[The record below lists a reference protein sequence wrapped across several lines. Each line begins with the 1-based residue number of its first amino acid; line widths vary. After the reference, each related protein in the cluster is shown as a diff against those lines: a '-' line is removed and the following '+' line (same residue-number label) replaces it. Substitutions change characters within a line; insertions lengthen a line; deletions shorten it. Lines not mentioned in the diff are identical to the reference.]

1 MLEERWR
8 ITLCGSLAMRQGALV
23 ITRFRTQKTGL
34 LLAYLALNG
43 ERIHGREE
51 LAELFWPENDRP
63 LQSLRMALVSLRR
76 QLEPPGV
83 GQGQVL
89 SAGRS
94 HVGLVSGTVRTDV
107 ADFHTALAESAGI
120 SESGEKT
127 RLLRHGVEAVSGE
140 LLPGSYEDWV
150 LQARAL
156 LAEQVQGAL
165 KELVGLLAAQKEW
178 EQALQFALRWAHMNT
193 LNEEAHLA
201 VMQILLALRRPND
214 ALKQFQRLRALL
226 WDEMGVLPSAE
237 LCALA
242 RAARPRLETVT
253 HAGEEVQEYKRLP
266 DEASASFG
274 DAKPVSMFASAPPNH
289 EASRS
294 FVRLPLPLTPFFG
307 RKEELHRLGALL
319 MPRPEEVAIGNWVK
333 APAVWKPR
341 LVTLLGTGGSGKT
354 RLAIE
359 AARIYAAEVGGMVC
373 FAGLVDADTRER
385 MVQLIA
391 EAACP
396 NAAIDRVPIEILT
409 TILEDAGSSLLI
421 LDNIEQVVEAG
432 AELVS
437 ELLQLLPGL
446 TILVTSRVRLNL
458 EGEREFVVGA
468 LPTPEQVDT
477 PECLLEFASVE
488 LFVDRAKAAC
498 ADFQLTVH
506 NAASVGALCWRLEGL
521 PLALELAASWA
532 QTLTP
537 AQMLV
542 RLDRRFDLLRARRK
556 GMASRH
562 QTLEVCIDWSFRH
575 LPPEV
580 REFFCRLCLL
590 RGDWSLAA
598 AEKIAGDSQA
608 LEKLQRLREASFL
621 LAREVV
627 DTEGTTLRFHML
639 ESLRE
644 FGLNQLAPG
653 EIDAGYERLTQ
664 YLLAIPNVEVM
675 RVIHPENVRA
685 AAHWCRTSASP
696 FELALLNKLKM
707 FWLYNGGWREQ
718 CAWMQDALRRH
729 AGEETDEYRKAWNTL
744 GALHW
749 LLKETAKAKHCFEEA
764 LTLAERTGDDT
775 LAARL
780 LNNLAMTANSE
791 GDLVRGCAL
800 GEQCLSLA
808 RKLGDEPLVTALTNN
823 VGSTYMS
830 LKQYEK
836 AQAYLEE
843 SLHRSREHGITGI
856 EGLSLANLGEI
867 AHEQGD
873 AQTARQRYE
882 ESLEV
887 FRRAEEL
894 PRVVQ
899 MLGRLSDVIEA
910 QGELSQAR
918 RLRDERASL
927 MLRLEGEY

>member
-8 ITLCGSLAMRQGALV
+8 ITLCGSLVVRQGVQV

-34 LLAYLALNG
+34 LLAYLALHG
-43 ERIHGREE
+43 ERRHGREE
-51 LAELFWPENDRP
+51 LAELFWPESDRP

-127 RLLRHGVEAVSGE
+127 RLLRQGVEAVSGE

-150 LQARAL
+150 LQTRAL

-165 KELVGLLAAQKEW
+165 NELVGLLAAQQEW
-178 EQALQFALRWAHMNT
+178 EQVLKFALRWAHMNT

-226 WDEMGVLPSAE
+226 WEEMGVVPSAE
-237 LCALA
+237 LCTLA
-242 RAARPRLETVT
+242 AAANTRLETVT
-253 HAGEEVQEYKRLP
+253 DVGEEVQEGKRSP
-266 DEASASFG
+266 AEVVEFSG
-274 DAKPVSMFASAPPNH
+274 DAKPASMFAHAPPTI
-289 EASRS
+289 EAARS
-294 FVRLPLPLTPFFG
+294 IVRLPLPLTPFFG

-319 MPRPEEVAIGNWVK
+319 MPRPEDEAALGNW
-333 APAVWKPR
+333 APAPWKPR
-341 LVTLLGTGGSGKT
+341 VVTLRGTGGSGKT

-359 AARIYAAEVGGMVC
+359 AARTCAAEAVGMVC
-373 FAGLVDADTRER
+373 FVGLVDADTRER

-391 EAACP
+391 EAVCP
-396 NAAIDRVPIEILT
+396 NAAIDRVPMEIVT
-409 TILEDAGSSLLI
+409 TTLEDAGFSLLI
-421 LDNIEQVVEAG
+421 LDNMEQILEAG
-432 AELVS
+432 AEVVS

-446 TILVTSRVRLNL
+446 TVLVASRVRLNL

-498 ADFQLTVH
+498 ADFQLTVR
-506 NAASVGALCWRLEGL
+506 NAANVAALCRRLEGL

-542 RLDRRFDLLRARRK
+542 RLDRRFELLRARRK

-590 RGDWSLAA
+590 RGDWSLAT
-598 AEKIAGDSQA
+598 AEQIAGDSQA

-627 DTEGTTLRFHML
+627 ETAGATLRFHML

-675 RVIHPENVRA
+675 RVIHTENVRTA
-685 AAHWCRTSASP
+685 ALWCRTSASP
-696 FELALLNKLKM
+696 LELALLNKLKM

-764 LTLAERTGDDT
+764 LTLAEQTGDDT
-775 LAARL
+775 LAVRL

-823 VGSTYMS
+823 VGSTYMN

-836 AQAYLEE
+836 AQEYLEE
-843 SLHRSREHGITGI
+843 SLHRSREQGITGI
-856 EGLSLANLGEI
+856 EGLSLANLAEVASGR
-867 AHEQGD
+867 GD
-873 AQTARQRYE
+873 GQTARQRYQ

-887 FRRAEEL
+887 FRQAEEL

-899 MLGRLSDVIEA
+899 MLGRLSDVMEA